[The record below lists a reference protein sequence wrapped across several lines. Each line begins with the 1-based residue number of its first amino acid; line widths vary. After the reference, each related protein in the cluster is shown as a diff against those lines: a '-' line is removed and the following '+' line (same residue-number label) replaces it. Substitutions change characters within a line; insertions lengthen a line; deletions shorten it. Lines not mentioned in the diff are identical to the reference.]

1 MAENI
6 PSALTIGS
14 HTGSFTKL
22 ITSGSDFKADI
33 EFGQLT
39 DPVDSGTYNEV
50 LAVDFGSTPGIQIDG
65 PIAKIKITTGGAI
78 AYKTTH

>member
-6 PSALTIGS
+6 PSALIIGS

-33 EFGQLT
+33 GFGQLT
-39 DPVDSGTYNEV
+39 DPVDNGSYNEV
-50 LAVDFGSTPGIQIDG
+50 SSVEMAEGIHIDG

>member
-1 MAENI
+1 MATI
-6 PSALTIGS
+6 TPSVHTIGTTA
-14 HTGSFTKL
+14 TGSFTKL
-22 ITSGSDFKADI
+22 IVSGADFKADI

-50 LAVDFGSTPGIQIDG
+50 LGMEFKGEGIHIDG
-65 PIAKIKITTGGAI
+65 PIAKFKVIAGGCI

>member
-1 MAENI
+1 MATI
-6 PSALTIGS
+6 TPSVHTAGTTA
-14 HTGSFTKL
+14 TGSFTKL
-22 ITSGSDFKADI
+22 IVSGADAKLDI

-50 LAVDFGSTPGIQIDG
+50 LSVQVPEGTHIDG
-65 PIAKIKITTGGAI
+65 PIAKFKVVVGGAI